1 MSEEVAKPPEAQAP
15 APSVSGQEAMP
26 PVPYSRFHEVIKER
40 NAYQEKA
47 ARADTLAT
55 ALQEAQAKVQATENQ
70 FTVFRTVAG
79 TLGQTDPEA
88 IELVQ
93 YAYGRLPQ
101 EGRPELATW
110 LGAVKADPAQ
120 APLAIKHLLS
130 PVPVSQAPASVQGQ
144 GSPRPQPAASPA
156 GNPQTN
162 PTPSDADIARV
173 REQCLRTGDWTAW
186 KEMRKQLPK

>member
-1 MSEEVAKPPEAQAP
+1 MSEEVKPNQEAQAAP
-15 APSVSGQEAMP
+15 AQPAQAQLD
-26 PVPYSRFHEVIKER
+26 PVPYSRFAEVVQQKNAALER
-40 NAYQEKA
+40 A
-47 ARADTLAT
+47 ARADALQT
-55 ALQEAQAKVQATENQ
+55 ALQEAQAKVQSVENQ
-70 FTVFRTVAG
+70 FTTFRTVAS

-88 IELVQ
+88 VELVQ
-93 YAYGRLPQ
+93 WSYGRLPA
-101 EGRPELATW
+101 EGRPELGTW

-120 APLAIKHLLS
+120 APLAIKHLLT
-130 PVPVSQAPASVQGQ
+130 PVQPKQAIAPVQVQ

-186 KEMRKQLPK
+186 KEMKKNLPK